1 MNSRLQ
7 KLEEEFLASGGEWK
21 RTILKDWFTINT
33 SVSFDKGN
41 IELSNNSN
49 GNDYEFIGRT
59 SINNGIQGYV
69 KHLGFEPNN
78 GNTFSVIQVG
88 ENIAQFRKHKWYGS
102 QNLFLLTPKFDW
114 IISHYKY
121 IIACIN
127 SGLKIF
133 DKNYSSYPTMNTLN
147 NLVIFLPIRNEQP
160 DISYMHHFIS
170 ELQAERLQ
178 ELQGYLKVTGLSN
191 YTLTDEELHLI
202 DRFDSIEWM
211 SFDIT
216 NVFNVNNTHS
226 ILSSWITPNSGGI
239 PYVTAGESNN
249 SISTYIDYDISQIE
263 KGNSIMIGGKT
274 LVITYQESD
283 YFSNDSHNL
292 ALYAKDEQ
300 GKLKDNQFFMISS
313 LYKSLK
319 PRYSWGDSISK
330 KKIQLDTF
338 DLPVKNGL
346 IDYEFMSKWIQII
359 KKLVIADVVK
369 YADRELS
376 AYQSVIV

>member
-1 MNSRLQ
+1 MQ

-33 SVSFDKGN
+33 SVSVDKGN

-121 IIACIN
+121 MIACIN

-178 ELQGYLKVTGLSN
+178 ELQAERLQELQGYLKVTGLSN
-191 YTLTDEELHLI
+191 YTLTDEEQRVI
-202 DRFDSIEWM
+202 DSFSEVDWDEFTFSSLFDSIQQGERLTKSDQISGDLPFVM
-211 SFDIT
+211 SGIT
-216 NVFNVNNTHS
+216 NTGVVKY
-226 ILSSWITPNSGGI
+226 IGNS
-239 PYVTAGESNN
+239 VTQFPKN
-249 SISTYIDYDISQIE
+249 SITIDIFGNTFYRSIVFGASDDVGVYWNRENE
-263 KGNSIMIGGKT
+263 KSKNVMLILAGSIQKALRGRFEYGNKLRSSKSYNLKCHLPTKNNDPDYKLMKT
-274 LVITYQESD
+274 LGS
-283 YFSNDSHNL
+283 
-292 ALYAKDEQ
+292 A
-300 GKLKDNQFFMISS
+300 
-313 LYKSLK
+313 
-319 PRYSWGDSISK
+319 
-330 KKIQLDTF
+330 IQ
-338 DLPVKNGL
+338 
-346 IDYEFMSKWIQII
+346 
-359 KKLVIADVVK
+359 KLVIADVVK

>member
-1 MNSRLQ
+1 MNRESN
-7 KLEEEFLASGGEWK
+7 KLSPTEIGRRIFGKRGEWK
-21 RTILKDWFTINT
+21 RTILKDWFTIKT

-191 YTLTDEELHLI
+191 YTLTDEEQRAI
-202 DRFDSIEWM
+202 DSFSEVDWDEFAFSSLFDSIQQGERLTKSDQISGDLPFVM
-211 SFDIT
+211 SGIT
-216 NVFNVNNTHS
+216 NTGVVKY
-226 ILSSWITPNSGGI
+226 IGNS
-239 PYVTAGESNN
+239 VTQFPKN
-249 SISTYIDYDISQIE
+249 SITIDIFGNAFYRSIIFGASDDVGVYWNRENE
-263 KGNSIMIGGKT
+263 KSKNVMLILAGSIQKALRGRFEYGNKLRSSKSYNLKCHLPT
-274 LVITYQESD
+274 KNNDPD
-283 YFSNDSHNL
+283 Y
-292 ALYAKDEQ
+292 
-300 GKLKDNQFFMISS
+300 KLM
-313 LYKSLK
+313 
-319 PRYSWGDSISK
+319 
-330 KKIQLDTF
+330 KIL
-338 DLPVKNGL
+338 G
-346 IDYEFMSKWIQII
+346 SAIQ
-359 KKLVIADVVK
+359 KLVIADVVK

-376 AYQSVIV
+376 AYQSVIA

>member
-1 MNSRLQ
+1 MQ

-121 IIACIN
+121 MIACIN

-178 ELQGYLKVTGLSN
+178 ELQAERLQELQGYLQVTGLSN
-191 YTLTDEELHLI
+191 YTLTEEEQQAIDSFSEVDWDEFTFSSL
-202 DRFDSIEWM
+202 FDSIQQGERLTKSDQISGDLPFVM
-211 SFDIT
+211 SGIT
-216 NVFNVNNTHS
+216 NTGVVKY
-226 ILSSWITPNSGGI
+226 IGNS
-239 PYVTAGESNN
+239 VTQFPKN
-249 SISTYIDYDISQIE
+249 SITIDIFGNTFYRSIVFGASDDVGVYWNRENE
-263 KGNSIMIGGKT
+263 KSKNVMLILAGSIQKALRGRFEYGNKLRSSKSYNLKCHLPTKNNDPDYKLMKT
-274 LVITYQESD
+274 LGS
-283 YFSNDSHNL
+283 
-292 ALYAKDEQ
+292 A
-300 GKLKDNQFFMISS
+300 
-313 LYKSLK
+313 
-319 PRYSWGDSISK
+319 
-330 KKIQLDTF
+330 IQ
-338 DLPVKNGL
+338 
-346 IDYEFMSKWIQII
+346 
-359 KKLVIADVVK
+359 KLVIADVVK

>member
-1 MNSRLQ
+1 MQ

-21 RTILKDWFTINT
+21 RTILKDWFTIKT

-69 KHLGFEPNN
+69 KYLGFEPNN

-178 ELQGYLKVTGLSN
+178 ELQGYLQVTGLSN
-191 YTLTDEELHLI
+191 YTLTDEEQRVI
-202 DRFDSIEWM
+202 DSFSEVDWDEFTFSSLFDSIQQGERLTKSDQISGDLPFVM
-211 SFDIT
+211 SGIT
-216 NVFNVNNTHS
+216 NTGVVKY
-226 ILSSWITPNSGGI
+226 IGNS
-239 PYVTAGESNN
+239 VTQFPKN
-249 SISTYIDYDISQIE
+249 SITIDIFGNAFYRSIIFGASDDVGVYWNRENE
-263 KGNSIMIGGKT
+263 KSENVMLILAGSIQKALRGRFEYGNKLRSSKSYNLKCHLPTKNNDPDYKLIKT
-274 LVITYQESD
+274 LGS
-283 YFSNDSHNL
+283 
-292 ALYAKDEQ
+292 A
-300 GKLKDNQFFMISS
+300 
-313 LYKSLK
+313 
-319 PRYSWGDSISK
+319 
-330 KKIQLDTF
+330 IQ
-338 DLPVKNGL
+338 
-346 IDYEFMSKWIQII
+346 
-359 KKLVIADVVK
+359 KLVIADVVK

-376 AYQSVIV
+376 AYQSVIA

>member
-1 MNSRLQ
+1 MQ
-7 KLEEEFLASGGEWK
+7 KLEEQFFASGGK
-21 RTILKDWFTINT
+21 IQKFKL
-33 SVSFDKGN
+33 GN
-41 IELSNNSN
+41 L
-49 GNDYEFIGRT
+49 F
-59 SINNGIQGYV
+59 
-69 KHLGFEPNN
+69 
-78 GNTFSVIQVG
+78 TFSSIKQSKSQK
-88 ENIAQFRKHKWYGS
+88 NIPVDNSIDGV
-102 QNLFLLTPKFDW
+102 N
-114 IISHYKY
+114 Y
-121 IIACIN
+121 IIQSMFNNMFSRKVNRQYLIENDEVPISGNKIVLGVTLPAVSYQPEEFGASQVIVAEADWLN
-127 SGLKIF
+127 SKNGLFIVASIEKLMYLFSYSNKPGLKIYKSMEV
-133 DKNYSSYPTMNTLN
+133 D
-147 NLVIFLPIRNEQP
+147 LPATKDNQL
-160 DISYMHHFIS
+160 DFAYMEKFIT

-178 ELQGYLKVTGLSN
+178 ELQGYLQITGLSN

-202 DRFDSIEWM
+202 DKFDSIEWM

-376 AYQSVIV
+376 AYQSVIGK

>member
-21 RTILKDWFTINT
+21 RTILKDWFTIKT
-33 SVSFDKGN
+33 SVSVDKGN

-178 ELQGYLKVTGLSN
+178 ELQGYLQVTRLSN
-191 YTLTDEELHLI
+191 YTLTEEEQRAIDSFSEVDWDEFTFSSL
-202 DRFDSIEWM
+202 FDSIQQGERLTKSDQISGDLPFVM
-211 SFDIT
+211 SGIT
-216 NVFNVNNTHS
+216 NTGVVKY
-226 ILSSWITPNSGGI
+226 IGNS
-239 PYVTAGESNN
+239 VTQFPKN
-249 SISTYIDYDISQIE
+249 SITIDIFGNTFYRSIVFGASDDVGVYWNRENE
-263 KGNSIMIGGKT
+263 KSKNVMLILAGSIQKALRGRFEYGNKLRSSKSYNLKCHLPTKNNDPDYKLMKT
-274 LVITYQESD
+274 LGS
-283 YFSNDSHNL
+283 
-292 ALYAKDEQ
+292 A
-300 GKLKDNQFFMISS
+300 
-313 LYKSLK
+313 
-319 PRYSWGDSISK
+319 
-330 KKIQLDTF
+330 IQ
-338 DLPVKNGL
+338 
-346 IDYEFMSKWIQII
+346 
-359 KKLVIADVVK
+359 KLVIADVVK

>member
-1 MNSRLQ
+1 M
-7 KLEEEFLASGGEWK
+7 ASGGEWK
-21 RTILKDWFTINT
+21 RTILKDWFTIKT

-78 GNTFSVIQVG
+78 
-88 ENIAQFRKHKWYGS
+88 
-102 QNLFLLTPKFDW
+102 LFLLTPKFDW

-121 IIACIN
+121 MIACIN

-376 AYQSVIV
+376 AYQSVIA

>member
-121 IIACIN
+121 MIACIN

-178 ELQGYLKVTGLSN
+178 ELQGYLQVTGLSN
-191 YTLTDEELHLI
+191 YTLTEEEQQAIDSFSEVDWDEFTFSSL
-202 DRFDSIEWM
+202 FDSIQQGERLTKSDQISGDLPFVM
-211 SFDIT
+211 SGIT
-216 NVFNVNNTHS
+216 NTGVVKY
-226 ILSSWITPNSGGI
+226 IGNS
-239 PYVTAGESNN
+239 VTQFPKN
-249 SISTYIDYDISQIE
+249 SITIDIFGNTFYRSIVFGASDDVGVYWNRENE
-263 KGNSIMIGGKT
+263 KSKNVMLILAGSIQKALRGRFEYGNKLRSSKSYNLKCHLPTKNNDPDYKLMKT
-274 LVITYQESD
+274 LGS
-283 YFSNDSHNL
+283 
-292 ALYAKDEQ
+292 A
-300 GKLKDNQFFMISS
+300 
-313 LYKSLK
+313 
-319 PRYSWGDSISK
+319 
-330 KKIQLDTF
+330 IQ
-338 DLPVKNGL
+338 
-346 IDYEFMSKWIQII
+346 
-359 KKLVIADVVK
+359 KLVIADVVK